1 MTAIENTTAAFYYQG
16 WETYQ
21 QLLIKAIAPLS
32 AEQLALRPA
41 PHLRS
46 IGMTVTHII
55 GARVRWLHDLLQEG
69 DEELAALGKWDR
81 KDMPERTAAELVQG
95 LETSWAVL
103 KDALARWTRT
113 DMEFVF
119 YESWQGEEYAL
130 SRQWVI
136 WHLIEH
142 DLHHGGELSIT
153 LGIHQLAAPDL

>member
-1 MTAIENTTAAFYYQG
+1 MSNVENTTTAFYYQG

-21 QLLIKAIAPLS
+21 QLLIKAIAPLT

-55 GARVRWLHDLLQEG
+55 GARVRWLHGLLKEG
-69 DEELAALGKWDR
+69 GEELAALGTWDR
-81 KDMPERTAAELVQG
+81 QGMPEHTANELVQG

-103 KDALARWTRT
+103 RDALARWTRA
-113 DMEFVF
+113 DMEYVF
-119 YESWQGEEYAL
+119 HETRRGEEYAL

-153 LGIHQLAAPDL
+153 LGMHELAAPDL